1 MDPYTDLGNDKT
13 QRPPTTDAADGVDAY
28 LHFNEP
34 QRDVLLADA
43 RANAAALLVDAVADA
58 DKWQFVTQRGQ
69 LQVYELRADAMDR
82 VSSMTP
88 QDPSKLA
95 QHMHTMLATTQ
106 VKATLED
113 FMRLVA
119 PPKKDTFQ
127 NIQAAL
133 FEERVQL
140 ADVFTSFGGLPGGR
154 SGRSSSTSST
164 GSFTSQQSGEAE
176 QYSVKYVSIK
186 GRAARTNSGTSLNAS
201 GANSLKFG
209 GKNRHRERQAARLH
223 KSSKRGDDAQ
233 KEEGLTLCIGEYATI
248 RRGQIRGPMAQNQA
262 QDFDDQRIGI
272 ISQHSM
278 EDPAV
283 TRYCKPIVTST
294 ASSKSTTNFAVTAR
308 ALVQFSG
315 IVVYPVASSVA
326 GENVLEVLIK
336 LSCFDSNGITTT
348 RRQNML
354 GYLSA
359 FQGLDTA
366 LLVMRLRESPYLT
379 SENWVKSR
387 KNCCV
392 CQGSFTISRRKHHC
406 RLCGD
411 VTCSKCSDVHQIKLG
426 KAGKCP
432 FRICV
437 NCVGGMDDTQ
447 RQSRGRMNQMRVPST
462 SQPPRTPVNGANAA
476 LRGRNDSGPHNPEE
490 DDGDEYNRAPSTN
503 SSSGD
508 SSDLYDSKSLLA
520 SQASGSGD
528 RAMSTMSTISTI
540 STMSSMSGSTAGSF
554 NSSRGLDSS
563 YNSKLGAFSRRGSS
577 KTLSISSGSF
587 SSSFYKQ
594 SNASNATTM
603 SSSRGS
609 RFDDESE
616 NEGEAGKYVESETE
630 FEVVSEISREVEKE
644 PEVDAEFPPVTKS
657 EASADASAVSE
668 VASEVASVCSSSP
681 SSPSSAMME
690 SDTFYKRFSE
700 LSLMDFHDS
709 EFDLSIKGGLPGRF
723 TNKSELEVF
732 DFDDSEAGDSDRE
745 DLDGIGEEEN
755 EDGDEEEVED
765 ICDFDLRELDEADE
779 DDDDSGMEFH
789 DSNVGID
796 FQLKDLNLQGYQGLD
811 GLEEGDEEFDDEDIV
826 EEIHTN
832 VLSRSRVGSS
842 LDEQRA
848 ARLTEYGI
856 MDSGKEHIYDLVA
869 KQAAQHSNCLLAT
882 ISFVDAQREFIK
894 SSFGLTLS
902 RDRELSEIP
911 IVHSLTAEIMRRFP
925 AHKADTEEFSIDD
938 EDEEDREVVTVLDA
952 LQDDVLATN
961 LFVSESPNLRFI
973 MGVPFRARDGVVLGA
988 LVVADAQPRTS
999 VSSRQ
1004 QSLLKDLAEQAPVVA
1019 LINYVARGFKPKFP
1033 KWTLRYEL
1041 VVNIMRSTHGVR
1053 LESVHLNG
1061 LEHLWLKSSDVET
1074 IGTATKR
1081 VVILYYHGGGYAVLS
1096 PRAYITFGCSLV
1108 AAIKQEFATQATK
1121 DDITVDI
1128 FLANYRKLPEYQFPV
1143 PAEDAVT
1150 MYEYV
1155 LQHEALDP
1163 SQIIL
1168 AGDSA
1173 GGGLVMSTLLRVRD
1187 GKSSWKPKLPLPL
1200 AAIVECPIADLT
1212 DDEDKSKG
1220 EHCIVT
1226 PSSVEAIRN
1235 CYHPTREDPRTWED
1249 ASPVQCDLRGLPPLL
1264 LQTASFDYLFQHSL
1278 RLAAKAKADG
1288 VTNWELD
1295 VHEDVPHA
1303 FMVFPDFVLPYA
1315 RVGVQRMAAFAVRQ
1329 FLGVTQS
1336 HQDTIIAS
1344 CVGKTEQEPKSVPSV
1359 A

>member
-1 MDPYTDLGNDKT
+1 
-13 QRPPTTDAADGVDAY
+13 
-28 LHFNEP
+28 
-34 QRDVLLADA
+34 
-43 RANAAALLVDAVADA
+43 
-58 DKWQFVTQRGQ
+58 
-69 LQVYELRADAMDR
+69 
-82 VSSMTP
+82 
-88 QDPSKLA
+88 
-95 QHMHTMLATTQ
+95 MLATTQ

-278 EDPAV
+278 EDPA
-283 TRYCKPIVTST
+283 
-294 ASSKSTTNFAVTAR
+294 
-308 ALVQFSG
+308 
-315 IVVYPVASSVA
+315 
-326 GENVLEVLIK
+326 
-336 LSCFDSNGITTT
+336 
-348 RRQNML
+348 
-354 GYLSA
+354 
-359 FQGLDTA
+359 
-366 LLVMRLRESPYLT
+366 
-379 SENWVKSR
+379 
-387 KNCCV
+387 
-392 CQGSFTISRRKHHC
+392 
-406 RLCGD
+406 
-411 VTCSKCSDVHQIKLG
+411 
-426 KAGKCP
+426 
-432 FRICV
+432 
-437 NCVGGMDDTQ
+437 

-1004 QSLLKDLAEQAPVVA
+1004 QSLLKDLAEQVSA
-1019 LINYVARGFKPKFP
+1019 LLEDL
-1033 KWTLRYEL
+1033 WTRNQERSQLAQSQSGQMRDQL
-1041 VVNIMRSTHGVR
+1041 VDLLSQSYTTGLQMQQNERKIMEQT
-1053 LESVHLNG
+1053 
-1061 LEHLWLKSSDVET
+1061 SSG
-1074 IGTATKR
+1074 I
-1081 VVILYYHGGGYAVLS
+1081 S
-1096 PRAYITFGCSLV
+1096 SSM
-1108 AAIKQEFATQATK
+1108 QQ
-1121 DDITVDI
+1121 
-1128 FLANYRKLPEYQFPV
+1128 
-1143 PAEDAVT
+1143 
-1150 MYEYV
+1150 
-1155 LQHEALDP
+1155 
-1163 SQIIL
+1163 SQ
-1168 AGDSA
+1168 SQYTSNNFRH
-1173 GGGLVMSTLLRVRD
+1173 MQ
-1187 GKSSWKPKLPLPL
+1187 
-1200 AAIVECPIADLT
+1200 
-1212 DDEDKSKG
+1212 
-1220 EHCIVT
+1220 
-1226 PSSVEAIRN
+1226 SVE
-1235 CYHPTREDPRTWED
+1235 
-1249 ASPVQCDLRGLPPLL
+1249 L
-1264 LQTASFDYLFQHSL
+1264 
-1278 RLAAKAKADG
+1278 
-1288 VTNWELD
+1288 
-1295 VHEDVPHA
+1295 
-1303 FMVFPDFVLPYA
+1303 
-1315 RVGVQRMAAFAVRQ
+1315 
-1329 FLGVTQS
+1329 
-1336 HQDTIIAS
+1336 
-1344 CVGKTEQEPKSVPSV
+1344 
-1359 A
+1359 

>member
-1 MDPYTDLGNDKT
+1 MVHYGSLYRPR
-13 QRPPTTDAADGVDAY
+13 QRQNPASTSASAPANRPSDTPSTVSSQQEPQSWASSSGRSNFSVHTADAADGADAY
-28 LHFNEP
+28 LHFNES
-34 QRDVLLADA
+34 QRDVLLTDA

-88 QDPSKLA
+88 QDPSRLA

-106 VKATLED
+106 VKASLED

-119 PPKKDTFQ
+119 SPKKDTFQ

-133 FEERVQL
+133 FEDRVQL

-164 GSFTSQQSGEAE
+164 SSFTSQQGGEAE

-223 KSSKRGDDAQ
+223 KKSKRSDDAQ
-233 KEEGLTLCIGEYATI
+233 QEEGLTLCIGEYATI
-248 RRGQIRGPMAQNQA
+248 RRGQIRGPMTQNQA

-294 ASSKSTTNFAVTAR
+294 ASSSKSTANFAFTAR
-308 ALVQFSG
+308 ALMQFSG

-336 LSCFDSNGITTT
+336 FSSFDSNGITTT

-392 CQGSFTISRRKHHC
+392 CQGGFSISRRKHHC

-447 RQSRGRMNQMRVPST
+447 RQSRGRMNQMRVQSA
-462 SQPPRTPVNGANAA
+462 SQPPRTPVNGANAGI
-476 LRGRNDSGPHNPEE
+476 RRRNGSGPHNPEE
-490 DDGDEYNRAPSTN
+490 DDGDEYNRPPSTN

-508 SSDLYDSKSLLA
+508 SSDFYDAKSLMA
-520 SQASGSGD
+520 SQVSSGGD
-528 RAMSTMSTISTI
+528 RAMSNMSTMSTIS
-540 STMSSMSGSTAGSF
+540 SMSSMSGSTASSF

-563 YNSKLGAFSRRGSS
+563 KLGTFSRHGSS

-587 SSSFYKQ
+587 SSSFYKP

-616 NEGEAGKYVESETE
+616 NEGEVGKGVESEAE
-630 FEVVSEISREVEKE
+630 FEVAREISREIEKE
-644 PEVDAEFPPVTKS
+644 PEVDAEYPVTKN
-657 EASADASAVSE
+657 EANADASGLSE
-668 VASEVASVCSSSP
+668 VASEAASVCSSSP
-681 SSPSSAMME
+681 SSPSSAVME

-700 LSLMDFHDS
+700 ISLMDFHDS

-755 EDGDEEEVED
+755 EDGEDEEVDD

-811 GLEEGDEEFDDEDIV
+811 GLAEGDEEFDDEDIV
-826 EEIHTN
+826 EEIHTD

-848 ARLTEYGI
+848 ARLAEYGI
-856 MDSGKEHIYDLVA
+856 MDSGKENIYDLVA
-869 KQAAQHSNCLLAT
+869 KQAAQHSNCSLST

-894 SSFGLTLS
+894 SSFGLALS
-902 RDRELSEIP
+902 RDREVSEVP
-911 IVHSLTAEIMRRFP
+911 ISHSLTAEIMRRFP
-925 AHKADTEEFSIDD
+925 ARKAASQGFSIDD
-938 EDEEDREVVTVLDA
+938 EDEEDGEVVTVLDA

-961 LFVSESPNLRFI
+961 LFVSESPNLRFV

-999 VSSRQ
+999 VPSRQ
-1004 QSLLKDLAEQAPVVA
+1004 RSLLKDLAEQVSA
-1019 LINYVARGFKPKFP
+1019 LLEDL
-1033 KWTLRYEL
+1033 WTRNQERSQLAQSQSGQ
-1041 VVNIMRSTHGVR
+1041 MRDQLAGLLSKSYTTGLQMQQNERKIQEQSTSSLASSTHQ
-1053 LESVHLNG
+1053 
-1061 LEHLWLKSSDVET
+1061 
-1074 IGTATKR
+1074 
-1081 VVILYYHGGGYAVLS
+1081 
-1096 PRAYITFGCSLV
+1096 P
-1108 AAIKQEFATQATK
+1108 Q
-1121 DDITVDI
+1121 
-1128 FLANYRKLPEYQFPV
+1128 
-1143 PAEDAVT
+1143 
-1150 MYEYV
+1150 
-1155 LQHEALDP
+1155 
-1163 SQIIL
+1163 SQYT
-1168 AGDSA
+1168 SNNFRH
-1173 GGGLVMSTLLRVRD
+1173 MQ
-1187 GKSSWKPKLPLPL
+1187 
-1200 AAIVECPIADLT
+1200 
-1212 DDEDKSKG
+1212 
-1220 EHCIVT
+1220 
-1226 PSSVEAIRN
+1226 SVE
-1235 CYHPTREDPRTWED
+1235 
-1249 ASPVQCDLRGLPPLL
+1249 L
-1264 LQTASFDYLFQHSL
+1264 
-1278 RLAAKAKADG
+1278 
-1288 VTNWELD
+1288 
-1295 VHEDVPHA
+1295 
-1303 FMVFPDFVLPYA
+1303 
-1315 RVGVQRMAAFAVRQ
+1315 
-1329 FLGVTQS
+1329 
-1336 HQDTIIAS
+1336 
-1344 CVGKTEQEPKSVPSV
+1344 
-1359 A
+1359 